1 MKKRFP
7 DTFSP
12 MFTYV
17 AARQNESSWYSL
29 NDGRTDV
36 VVLNQYVPAC
46 LVFPDGAKHP
56 IPALSLCVLRHEAD
70 AMLEVPAGGQC
81 LVMHMESVAPCIY
94 QAICEKPDT
103 VLSASDGM
111 CSFLDMNMQLK
122 SYIDLMMNVY
132 QKDMGNFAMMDALY
146 RQFFDILCSTLTSGQ
161 LVALLLPV
169 LRETD
174 ANFRSK
180 VFRNYTTGCKANHL
194 ASACGYSYNTFVAK
208 FQHEFGSTPGVWL
221 KKRDM
226 FEVMKALCNED
237 LSLNEVADRLNMS
250 SVQHL
255 TRFCKTNMGYTPA
268 VLRQLV
274 ADSTDA
280 EAAMRDIIAAV
291 NAPTEP
297 MPGMGDE

>member
-1 MKKRFP
+1 MKKQLP

-17 AARQNESSWYSL
+17 AARQNESTWYSL

-46 LVFPDGAKHP
+46 LVFPNGVKRQ
-56 IPALSLCVLRHEAD
+56 IPALSLCVLRHEAS
-70 AMLEVPAGGQC
+70 AMLEVPAGGLC
-81 LVMHMESVAPCIY
+81 LVMHMECVAPCIY
-94 QAICEKPDT
+94 QVICEDFDT
-103 VLSASDGM
+103 ALPASDGM
-111 CSFLDMNMQLK
+111 YSFLDMNMQLK

-132 QKDMGNFAMMDALY
+132 QKGMGDFAMMDALY
-146 RQFFDILCSTLTSGQ
+146 RQFFDILCGTLTSGQ

-174 ANFRSK
+174 ANFRSR
-180 VFRNYTTGCKANHL
+180 VFRNYATGCKANHL

-208 FQHEFGSTPGVWL
+208 FQREFGSTPGVWL

-226 FEVMKALCNED
+226 FEVMKALCLD
-237 LSLNEVADRLNMS
+237 GLSLNEVADRLNMS
-250 SVQHL
+250 SAQHL

-268 VLRQLV
+268 ELRRLA
-274 ADSTDA
+274 ADGKNA
-280 EAAMRDIIAAV
+280 EELLHDIAMSAKSAA
-291 NAPTEP
+291 EP
-297 MPGMGDE
+297 VPDES

>member
-1 MKKRFP
+1 MKKQLP
-7 DTFSP
+7 GTFSP

-17 AARQNESSWYSL
+17 AARQNESTWYGL

-46 LVFPDGAKHP
+46 LVFPDGVKRPLQPLAMAV
-56 IPALSLCVLRHEAD
+56 IRHEAK
-70 AMLEVPAGGQC
+70 AMLEMPAGGLC

-94 QAICEKPDT
+94 QVICENFDT
-103 VLSASDGM
+103 ALPVSDGM

-132 QKDMGNFAMMDALY
+132 QKGMGDFAMMDALY

-161 LVALLLPV
+161 LVSLLLPV

-174 ANFRSK
+174 ANFRSR

-208 FQHEFGSTPGVWL
+208 FQREFGSTPGMWL

-226 FEVMKALCNED
+226 FEVMKVLCLD
-237 LSLNEVADRLNMS
+237 GLSLNEVADRLNMS
-250 SVQHL
+250 SAQHL

-268 VLRQLV
+268 ELRRLA
-274 ADSTDA
+274 ADGKNAEELLHDIAMSAKSTA
-280 EAAMRDIIAAV
+280 ES
-291 NAPTEP
+291 
-297 MPGMGDE
+297 MPDEA